1 MLGQWFLC
9 NSCDQFC
16 LYGVVSC
23 FLCSPNHIPQFDS
36 RTQPNAEQTTVVVQ
50 LWKLRLVTPHSRT
63 GPTSPANLIH
73 HPRWPSQHSIS
84 KGNIPIQPTS
94 DKTRTRNANQFTIH
108 GMILQKRTS
117 PNLNWYPS
125 GKCKTI
131 LQPPH
136 VVFSKSPMF
145 WMVSMVNGS
154 TLRELGS
161 SSYKLD
167 V

>member
-36 RTQPNAEQTTVVVQ
+36 RTQPNAEQKTVVVQ

-73 HPRWPSQHSIS
+73 HPRWSVYDPWDDPPTDITQPQLIPLWKMQNNSPTPPMLFSQNPPCF
-84 KGNIPIQPTS
+84 GWFQWWTV
-94 DKTRTRNANQFTIH
+94 Q
-108 GMILQKRTS
+108 
-117 PNLNWYPS
+117 PS
-125 GKCKTI
+125 GSLEVPAI
-131 LQPPH
+131 
-136 VVFSKSPMF
+136 S
-145 WMVSMVNGS
+145 WMYNCSYRGYIRYIP
-154 TLRELGS
+154 TLGGL
-161 SSYKLD
+161 KIPWL
-167 V
+167 